1 MTRKFLYPLRDWS
14 LGQNDKDSPNL
25 IPDNALVEAKNAIL
39 GRGFVAK
46 RYGYIAYAWT
56 PTGQRATVWSE
67 FGFKKWSE
75 V

>member
-1 MTRKFLYPLRDWS
+1 MAKKFLYTLRDFS
-14 LGQNDKDSPNL
+14 FGINEKTAPNL
-25 IPDNALVEAKNAIL
+25 IPDNALADAENVIL
-39 GRGFVAK
+39 SRGSVSK
-46 RYGYIAYAWT
+46 RHGYIAYAWT